1 VAGIE
6 TLRRNAGV
14 RIFNQ
19 FGRQIGRMEDKSPLI
34 ALLLGLM
41 PGVGAAYNGQ
51 NIKALTHFL
60 AVAGLWSLADI
71 FGMPLEIIFG
81 FGGVGFYIYSI
92 YDAFQSAQRLRR
104 GEDISGQDESL
115 KVFLQQRMNL
125 FGVLLIGVGALAMLN
140 FWIPTLIQRL
150 WPVLLIVAG
159 AYLVWGYYRGGL
171 APAAYRATPP
181 SAIMSSLDPG
191 ARDLASNQC
200 RERSRAWND
209 KLLATETERQ
219 GDKEKRRQGES
230 SISPLVP
237 FSPCPL
243 VPLSLR
249 LCDYSSIICL
259 NALRHCCSESA

>member
-1 VAGIE
+1 MNCIFHPTNAASARCSACERAICPACDHRIKGFPCCQDCIVAGIE

-19 FGRQIGRMEDKSPLI
+19 SGRQIGRPEDKSPLI

-71 FGMPLEIIFG
+71 FDRLEIIFG
-81 FGGVGFYIYSI
+81 LGGAGFYIYSI

-115 KVFLQQRMNL
+115 KTFLQQRMNL

-140 FWIPTLIQRL
+140 FWIPTLIQRI
-150 WPVLLIVAG
+150 WPILLIVAG
-159 AYLVWGYYRGGL
+159 AYLVWDYYRGGL
-171 APAAYRATPP
+171 APAAYRAAPP
-181 SAIMSSLDPG
+181 SAIMSSLDPS
-191 ARDLASNQC
+191 ARDLASNRY
-200 RERSRAWND
+200 RER
-209 KLLATETERQ
+209 
-219 GDKEKRRQGES
+219 
-230 SISPLVP
+230 
-237 FSPCPL
+237 
-243 VPLSLR
+243 
-249 LCDYSSIICL
+249 
-259 NALRHCCSESA
+259 